1 MNTNTFMGEMK
12 IPKLLFEFSLPAIA
26 GLIFNALFNLVD
38 RFFVGNAPDLGANGL
53 AAVTITFPINLVLL
67 AVSLMC
73 GVGGAAL
80 FAIHLGE
87 NKPEKAL
94 KILGNTFSVAI
105 FMALIVEILFLIFL
119 RPTLELFGAHGV
131 ILDMSSE
138 YLAITLLGSVFLGIN
153 LAGNNMIRANGSP
166 KIAML
171 TIIFSC
177 LVNTIL
183 NPIFIYIFK
192 WGMAGCGLATI
203 IAQAVASIWIIYY
216 FTLGKSNNKLTL
228 KNMRIDPRIAFKIIL
243 TGLPAFFIQSAAS
256 ILNMVINFSLVSYGG
271 DVAISAM
278 GIVNSIQL
286 LLLMPM
292 MGINQASLPI
302 ISYNYG
308 ADKIDRVRETV
319 KLSIIISTIIGV
331 IGWLIVFFFARNII
345 QVFNNDPAFIDLG
358 EKMLRIWFI
367 ALPVIGVGMVGSNYF
382 QALGKV
388 FAAIFLT
395 LSRQIIILIPLIYI
409 LSSYFQ
415 LNGILY
421 AAPISDVLSSIMI
434 IIMLSISMSKLK
446 KTREKNKD
454 KEFSALS

>member
-1 MNTNTFMGEMK
+1 MDTNTFMGEMK
-12 IPKLLFEFSLPAIA
+12 IPKLLFQFSMPAIA
-26 GLIFNALFNLVD
+26 GLIFNALFNLID

-53 AAVTITFPINLVLL
+53 AAVTITFPVNLVLL

-73 GVGGAAL
+73 GVGGSAL

-87 NKPEKAL
+87 GKREKAL

-105 FMALIVEILFLIFL
+105 YSTFIVGVLFLIFL

-131 ILDMSSE
+131 ILDMASE
-138 YLAITLLGSVFLGIN
+138 YLAVTLLGSVFLGIN
-153 LAGNNMIRANGSP
+153 LAGNNMIRADGSP

-171 TIIFSC
+171 TIIISC
-177 LVNTIL
+177 IVNTVL

-203 IAQAVASIWIIYY
+203 IAQAVATIWILHY
-216 FTLGKSNNKLTL
+216 FTLGKTSNKLTFKRMKLDPKIAL
-228 KNMRIDPRIAFKIIL
+228 KIMLI
-243 TGLPAFFIQSAAS
+243 GLPSFFIQSAAS
-256 ILNMVINFSLVSYGG
+256 ILNIVINFTLVSYGG

-278 GIVNSIQL
+278 GIVNSLQL

-292 MGINQASLPI
+292 MGVNQGSLPI

-308 ADKIDRVRETV
+308 ADKLNRVRETI
-319 KLSIIISTIIGV
+319 KLSIITSTIIGI
-331 IGWLIVFFFARNII
+331 IGWLIVMIFARNII
-345 QVFNNDPAFIDLG
+345 QIFNSDPAFIDLG
-358 EKMLRIWFI
+358 ERMLKIWFI

-388 FAAIFLT
+388 AAAIFLT
-395 LSRQIIILIPLIYI
+395 LSRQIIILIPLIYF
-409 LSSYFQ
+409 LSSIFQ
-415 LNGILY
+415 LDGVLY

-434 IIMLSISMSKLK
+434 IIMLTISITNLK
-446 KTREKNKD
+446 RTRAKNKD
-454 KEFSALS
+454 KELSPLS